1 MAILD
6 AKARDLPSDNDFLF
20 VLSPRS
26 KIHLRILLSQETMIT
41 RMAAGCNGDCQG
53 PQNLVTKH
61 VDQLQAAVLNVHKCD
76 HHNKAEKPG
85 L

>member
-41 RMAAGCNGDCQG
+41 RMAAGFNGDISRTSKSGDQARRSASSSCAERTQMRL
-53 PQNLVTKH
+53 PQ
-61 VDQLQAAVLNVHKCD
+61 QS
-76 HHNKAEKPG
+76 
-85 L
+85 